1 MKTLIPN
8 QFHFRFALPCKKA
21 TLKPG
26 EPLGTKYYLPYMGA
40 MDEQRE
46 VSDLRV
52 AWSDAGLLFDWY
64 VPDKRDAVYG
74 EPERPNACDG
84 LTLWLDTRDARTIH
98 RATRYCHQF
107 YLLAHGGDE
116 KGTPKVVQQPI
127 HRAQENAP
135 NADLK
140 KIKLE
145 RRPLDKEGK
154 PASEPTRAAVRSYW
168 MQAFFP
174 AETLT
179 GFDPEVNSRLGFAAR
194 LRDREKGDQLWAP
207 GPEFPYWEDPSL
219 WSVLELV
226 K

>member
-1 MKTLIPN
+1 VKTLIPN
-8 QFHFRFALPCKKA
+8 QFLFRFALACRKTA
-21 TLKPG
+21 WKPG
-26 EPLGTKYYLPYMGA
+26 APLGVKHYVPFTGA

-46 VSDLRV
+46 IADLRIG
-52 AWSDAGLLFDWY
+52 WSESGLIVDWY
-64 VPDKRDAVYG
+64 VPDKCEAIYG
-74 EPERPNACDG
+74 EADRPNACDG
-84 LTLWLDTRDARTIH
+84 LTLWLDTRDVRSVH

-116 KGTPKVVQQPI
+116 KATPKVVQQPI

-135 NADLK
+135 TVDVSRIALD
-140 KIKLE
+140 

-154 PASEPTRAAVRSYW
+154 PATATKAAVKSYW
-168 MQAFFP
+168 MQACFP
-174 AETLT
+174 AETLN
-179 GFDPEVNSRLGFAAR
+179 GFDPEVNSRLGIALR

-226 K
+226 KG

>member
-26 EPLGTKYYLPYMGA
+26 EPLGTKFYLPYMGA

-46 VSDLRV
+46 VADLRV
-52 AWSDAGLLFDWY
+52 AWSDAGLLIDWY
-64 VPDKRDAVYG
+64 VPDKRDAIYG

-116 KGTPKVVQQPI
+116 KGTPTVLQQPI

-135 NADLK
+135 SADLK

-154 PASEPTRAAVRSYW
+154 PASESTRAAVRSYW
-168 MQAFFP
+168 MQAFLP
-174 AETLT
+174 AEALT
-179 GFDPEVNSRLGFAAR
+179 GFDPDVNSRLGFAAR